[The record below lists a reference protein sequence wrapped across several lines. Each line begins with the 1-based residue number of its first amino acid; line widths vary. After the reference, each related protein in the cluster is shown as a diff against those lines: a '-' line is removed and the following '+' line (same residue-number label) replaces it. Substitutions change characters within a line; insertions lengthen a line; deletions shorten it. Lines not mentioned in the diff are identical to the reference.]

1 MLMLNCFGSP
11 HVLTPVS
18 RQCLES
24 RNIFTM
30 SQSHLVSTKSE
41 MSWLISCLGTSVL
54 ANVSISEKM
63 SWLHRWPKCSYYHL
77 SVNEHHEI
85 LVHLFKKKY
94 LWCVYDSV
102 VMYTRYLMPSCCSCH
117 VCKIKECKY
126 KNLSPKIWLRN
137 L

>member
-63 SWLHRWPKCSYYHL
+63 S
-77 SVNEHHEI
+77 
-85 LVHLFKKKY
+85 
-94 LWCVYDSV
+94 
-102 VMYTRYLMPSCCSCH
+102 
-117 VCKIKECKY
+117 
-126 KNLSPKIWLRN
+126 
-137 L
+137 